1 MNKSYTT
8 NIIYT
13 CTGETALH
21 NSGKL
26 AISSGSPTRS
36 DNSDCDKNCPFSKA
50 SI

>member
-8 NIIYT
+8 NIYT

-21 NSGKL
+21 NSVKL